1 MVVVDT
7 NVAVVANGRS
17 RQASQDCARNC
28 ADRLY
33 QITNGAGKL
42 ALDDQWRII
51 VEYRNNLRSSGQPG
65 VGDAFL
71 KWVLTNRWNSDRCEL
86 VRITPV
92 GHGMSFKEF
101 PGDPKLRDF
110 DPDDRKFVAVALAH
124 QQKPPILQ
132 AVDTGWWIFRDA
144 LRCNGVE
151 VEFLCENDIRR
162 LAENM

>member
-33 QITNGAGKL
+33 QITNGAEKL
-42 ALDDQWRII
+42 ALDDKWRII

-71 KWVLTNRWNSDRCEL
+71 KWVLTNRTNPSCCEQ
-86 VRITPV
+86 VTITPV
-92 GHGMSFKEF
+92 RGACGGGFREF
-101 PGDPKLRDF
+101 PDDPLLAGF
-110 DPDDRKFVAVALAH
+110 DPSDRKFVAVSVAH
-124 QQKPPILQ
+124 PRRPPILN
-132 AVDTGWWIFRDA
+132 ATDSDWWDYREA
-144 LRCNGVE
+144 LARNGVK
-151 VEFLCENDIRR
+151 VDFLCRE
-162 LAENM
+162 LFSGPV